1 MTTEPT
7 KSRQLGPKLA
17 WFSLLCGVLAWLL
30 ASVLPAGPDIAAI
43 ILGARA
49 LGQTSKDDKKTR
61 IIAHMG
67 LWSGA
72 LKLLTMLLTA
82 AWALISFILK
92 QVAH

>member
-7 KSRQLGPKLA
+7 KGGQRGPLLA

-30 ASVLPAGPDIAAI
+30 VSVLPPGPDIAAI
-43 ILGARA
+43 ILGVYA

-72 LKLLTMLLTA
+72 LKLLFMLLTA
-82 AWALISFILK
+82 A
-92 QVAH
+92 